1 MRRMKSPWKLFWQGR
16 SAFPS
21 IYEIVSET
29 LSRMPARTPRTV
41 GDILEIDRESRALAR
56 ELVTA
61 PRGGRRVTA

>member
-1 MRRMKSPWKLFWQGR
+1 LNAADEIAVEAFLVGR
-16 SAFPS
+16 IGFLS

-29 LSRMPARTPRTV
+29 LSKMPQRSARTV

-61 PRGGRRVTA
+61 CAAGPVTA